1 MIAHENMKNVLIV
14 APTERE
20 NKNIRLAIDR
30 KGENLKN
37 RYTVAFS
44 GIGKAAAAAT
54 ITRYLLQAEQPYD
67 LVAVIG
73 YAAGTLG
80 FKQGEVVVPNRVQ
93 YHDAD
98 IPEGFIPEV
107 SDPRNL
113 LGNDDITVFTG
124 DSFVNAES
132 VATIKSKFGVERAI
146 FDMEIGAIA
155 IACEMCDNVPLLAV
169 KVISDVP
176 EDGHTELSYDEFA
189 NTWVDFTPILNRV
202 EEF

>member
-1 MIAHENMKNVLIV
+1 MKNILIV

-20 NKNIRLAIDR
+20 NRNIRLAIER
-30 KGENLKN
+30 KGETLKN

-80 FKQGEVVVPNRVQ
+80 FKQGEVVMPNRVQ

-107 SDPRNL
+107 SDARKL
-113 LGNDDITVFTG
+113 LGTDDVTVFTG
-124 DSFVNAES
+124 DSFVNAKS
-132 VATIKSKFGVERAI
+132 VAEIKARFGVERAI

-155 IACEMCDNVPLLAV
+155 IACEMCDNMPLLAV

-189 NTWVDFTPILNRV
+189 NTWTDFSPILNRV

>member
-1 MIAHENMKNVLIV
+1 MKSILIV

-20 NKNIRLAIDR
+20 NRNIRLAIER
-30 KGENLKN
+30 KGDTLKN

-93 YHDAD
+93 YHDTD
-98 IPEGFIPEV
+98 IPEGFIPEIT
-107 SDPRNL
+107 DARRL
-113 LGNDDITVFTG
+113 LGTDDVTVFTG
-124 DSFVNAES
+124 DSFVNARS
-132 VATIKSKFGVERAI
+132 VADIKKRFGVERAI

-155 IACEMCDNVPLLAV
+155 IACEMAGGVPLLAV
-169 KVISDVP
+169 KVISDIP
-176 EDGHTELSYDEFA
+176 EDGHNELSYEEFA
-189 NTWVDFTPILNRV
+189 NSWTDFSPILN
-202 EEF
+202 EIEK

>member
-1 MIAHENMKNVLIV
+1 MKNILIV

-20 NKNIRLAIDR
+20 NRNIRLAIECR
-30 KGENLKN
+30 GEQLKN
-37 RYTVAFS
+37 KYTVAFS

-80 FKQGEVVVPNRVQ
+80 FKQGEVVMPNRVQ

-113 LGNDDITVFTG
+113 LGTDDITVFTG
-124 DSFVNAES
+124 DSFVNAKS
-132 VATIKSKFGVERAI
+132 VAEIKARFGVERAI

-155 IACEMCDNVPLLAV
+155 IACEMCDNMPLVAV

-189 NTWVDFTPILNRV
+189 NTWVDFSPILNRI
-202 EEF
+202 EDL

>member
-1 MIAHENMKNVLIV
+1 MIAHEDMKNVLIV

-20 NKNIRLAIDR
+20 NKNIRLAIER

-107 SDPRNL
+107 SDPRHL
-113 LGNDDITVFTG
+113 LGGDDITVFTG

-189 NTWVDFTPILNRV
+189 NTWVDFTPILDRV

>member
-1 MIAHENMKNVLIV
+1 MKNILIV

-20 NKNIRLAIDR
+20 NKNIRLAIER
-30 KGENLKN
+30 KSEQLKN

-67 LVAVIG
+67 MVVVIG

-80 FKQGEVVVPNRVQ
+80 FKQGDIVAPCRVQ

-113 LGNDDITVFTG
+113 LGGDDVMVFTG
-124 DSFVNAES
+124 DSFVNARS
-132 VATIKSKFGVERAI
+132 VAEIKARFGVERAI

-155 IACEMCDNVPLLAV
+155 IACEMCGNMPLLAV

-189 NTWVDFTPILNRV
+189 NTYLDFSPLLNKI

>member
-1 MIAHENMKNVLIV
+1 MKNILIV

-20 NKNIRLAIDR
+20 NKNIRIALER
-30 KGENLKN
+30 KGESLKH

-54 ITRYLLQAEQPYD
+54 LTRHLLQAEQPYD
-67 LVAVIG
+67 MVAVIG

-80 FKQGEVVVPNRVQ
+80 FKQGEIVVPNRVQ

-107 SDPRNL
+107 SDPRDL
-113 LGNDDITVFTG
+113 AGDEDITVFTG
-124 DSFVNAES
+124 DSFVNARS
-132 VATIKSKFGVERAI
+132 VAEIKARFGVERAI

-189 NTWVDFTPILNRV
+189 NTWLDFTPILDEIEKR
-202 EEF
+202 

>member
-1 MIAHENMKNVLIV
+1 MKNILIV

-20 NKNIRLAIDR
+20 NKNIRIAIER
-30 KGENLKN
+30 KGEAIKN
-37 RYTVAFS
+37 RYTVAYS

-54 ITRYLLQAEQPYD
+54 LTRYLLQAETPYD

-80 FKQGEVVVPNRVQ
+80 FKQGEIVVPNRVQ

-98 IPEGFIPEV
+98 IPEGFIPEIT
-107 SDPRNL
+107 DPRNL
-113 LGNDDITVFTG
+113 AGNEDITVFTG
-124 DSFVNAES
+124 DSFVNAKS
-132 VATIKSKFGVERAI
+132 VAEIKARFGVEKAI

-155 IACEMCDNVPLLAV
+155 IACELCGNVPLVAV

-176 EDGHTELSYDEFA
+176 EDGHTEFSYEEFA
-189 NTWVDFTPILNRV
+189 NTWTDFAPILNKL
-202 EEF
+202 EQL

>member
-1 MIAHENMKNVLIV
+1 MKNILIV

-20 NKNIRLAIDR
+20 NKNIRLAIER
-30 KGENLKN
+30 KGEILKN

-54 ITRYLLQAEQPYD
+54 LTRHILEAEQPYD
-67 LVAVIG
+67 FVVVIG

-80 FKQGEVVVPNRVQ
+80 FKQGDVVAPNCVQ
-93 YHDAD
+93 YHDTD
-98 IPEGFIPEV
+98 IPEGFIPEIT
-107 SDPRNL
+107 DPRKL
-113 LGNDDITVFTG
+113 LGNEDITVFTG
-124 DSFVNAES
+124 DSFVNARS
-132 VATIKSKFGVERAI
+132 VADIKARFGVERAI

-155 IACEMCDNVPLLAV
+155 IACEMCGNLPLLAV

-189 NTWVDFTPILNRV
+189 NTWTDFSPILDRV
-202 EEF
+202 EALA

>member
-1 MIAHENMKNVLIV
+1 MKNILIV

-20 NKNIRLAIDR
+20 NKNIRLAIER
-30 KGENLKN
+30 KGTTNN
-37 RYTVAFS
+37 HYTVAFS

-67 LVAVIG
+67 MVAVIG

-80 FKQGEVVVPNRVQ
+80 FRQGDIVMPSRVQ

-107 SDPRNL
+107 SDARAL
-113 LGNDDITVFTG
+113 RGGDDVMVFTG
-124 DSFVNAES
+124 DSFVNARS
-132 VATIKSKFGVERAI
+132 VAEIKQRFGVERAI

-155 IACEMCDNVPLLAV
+155 IACEMTNNTPVLAV

-189 NTWVDFTPILNRV
+189 NTYLDFTPLLDKIESFNL
-202 EEF
+202 

>member
-1 MIAHENMKNVLIV
+1 MKNILIV

-20 NKNIRLAIDR
+20 NKNIRLAIER
-30 KGENLKN
+30 KGETLKN
-37 RYTVAFS
+37 NYTVAFS

-54 ITRYLLQAEQPYD
+54 ITRYLLQAEKPYD

-80 FKQGEVVVPNRVQ
+80 FKQGEVVMPNRVQ

-107 SDPRNL
+107 SDARKL
-113 LGNDDITVFTG
+113 LGTDDVTVFTG
-124 DSFVNAES
+124 DSFVNAKS
-132 VATIKSKFGVERAI
+132 VAEIKARFGVERAI

-155 IACEMCDNVPLLAV
+155 IACEMCDNMPLVAV

-189 NTWVDFTPILNRV
+189 NTWTDFSPILNRI
-202 EEF
+202 ELL

>member
-1 MIAHENMKNVLIV
+1 MKNILIV

-20 NKNIRLAIDR
+20 NKNIRLAIER
-30 KGENLKN
+30 RGETLKN

-107 SDPRNL
+107 SDPRTL
-113 LGNDDITVFTG
+113 LGTDDVTVFTG
-124 DSFVNAES
+124 DSFVNAKS
-132 VATIKSKFGVERAI
+132 VAEIKARFGVERAI

-155 IACEMCDNVPLLAV
+155 IACEMCDNMPLLAV

-189 NTWVDFTPILNRV
+189 NTWTDFSPILNRV

>member
-1 MIAHENMKNVLIV
+1 MKSILIV

-20 NKNIRLAIDR
+20 NRNIRLAMER
-30 KGENLKN
+30 KGANLKN

-54 ITRYLLQAEQPYD
+54 ITRCLLQAEVSYD

-80 FKQGEVVVPNRVQ
+80 FRQGDVVAPNRVQ

-107 SDPRNL
+107 SDAREL
-113 LGNDDITVFTG
+113 CGTDDVVVFTG
-124 DSFVNAES
+124 DSFVNAKS
-132 VATIKSKFGVERAI
+132 VAEIKKRFSVDKAI

-155 IACEMCDNVPLLAV
+155 IACEMAGDVPLLAV

-176 EDGHTELSYDEFA
+176 EDGDTEHSYDKFA
-189 NTWVDFTPILNRV
+189 DTWSDFTPILDRV
-202 EEF
+202 ESLVE

>member
-1 MIAHENMKNVLIV
+1 MKNILIV

-20 NKNIRLAIDR
+20 NRNIRIAIER
-30 KGENLKN
+30 KGAMLKN
-37 RYTVAFS
+37 KYTVAYS

-54 ITRYLLQAEQPYD
+54 LTRHLLQAEQPYD

-80 FKQGEVVVPNRVQ
+80 FKQGEIVVPNRVQ

-107 SDPRNL
+107 SDPRSL
-113 LGNDDITVFTG
+113 VGNEDVTVFTG
-124 DSFVNAES
+124 DSFVNARS
-132 VATIKSKFGVERAI
+132 VAEIKSRFGVERAI

-155 IACEMCDNVPLLAV
+155 IACEMCNNVPVVAV

-189 NTWVDFTPILNRV
+189 NTWTDFSPILNKL
-202 EEF
+202 EEL

>member
-1 MIAHENMKNVLIV
+1 MKNILIV

-20 NKNIRLAIDR
+20 NRNIRLAIER
-30 KGENLKN
+30 KGSELRN

-54 ITRYLLQAEQPYD
+54 LTRHLMQAEQSYD

-80 FKQGEVVVPNRVQ
+80 FKQGEIVVPNRVQ
-93 YHDAD
+93 YHDTD
-98 IPEGFIPEV
+98 IPDGFIPEV
-107 SDPRNL
+107 TDARQL
-113 LGNDDITVFTG
+113 LGTDDVTVFTG
-124 DSFVNAES
+124 DSFVNARS
-132 VATIKSKFGVERAI
+132 VAEIKARFGVERAI

-155 IACEMCDNVPLLAV
+155 IACEMAGSVPLLAV

-176 EDGHTELSYDEFA
+176 EDGHTEFSYEEFA
-189 NTWVDFTPILNRV
+189 NTWVDFTPILNEV
-202 EEF
+202 EKSF

>member
-20 NKNIRLAIDR
+20 NKNIRLAIER
-30 KGENLKN
+30 KGVNLKN

-80 FKQGEVVVPNRVQ
+80 FKQGDVVVPNRVQ

-113 LGNDDITVFTG
+113 LGGDDITVFTG

-189 NTWVDFTPILNRV
+189 NTWVDFTPILDRV

>member
-1 MIAHENMKNVLIV
+1 MKNILIV
-14 APTERE
+14 APTVRE
-20 NKNIRLAIDR
+20 NKNIRLAIER
-30 KGENLKN
+30 RGETLKN

-113 LGNDDITVFTG
+113 LGTDDVTVFTG
-124 DSFVNAES
+124 DSFVNAKS
-132 VATIKSKFGVERAI
+132 VAEIKARFGVEKAI

-155 IACEMCDNVPLLAV
+155 IACEMCDNMPLLAV

-189 NTWVDFTPILNRV
+189 NSWTDFSPILNRV

>member
-1 MIAHENMKNVLIV
+1 MKNILIV

-20 NKNIRLAIDR
+20 NRNIRLAIER
-30 KGENLKN
+30 KGETLKN

-54 ITRYLLQAEQPYD
+54 ITRYLLQAERPYD

-80 FKQGEVVVPNRVQ
+80 FKQGEVVMPNRVQ

-113 LGNDDITVFTG
+113 LGTDDVTVFTG
-124 DSFVNAES
+124 DSFVNAKS
-132 VATIKSKFGVERAI
+132 VAEIKARFGVERAI

-155 IACEMCDNVPLLAV
+155 CEMCDNMPLLAV

-189 NTWVDFTPILNRV
+189 NSWTDFTPILNRV

>member
-1 MIAHENMKNVLIV
+1 MKNILIV

-20 NKNIRLAIDR
+20 NRNIRLAIER
-30 KGENLKN
+30 KGETLKN

-107 SDPRNL
+107 SDARKL
-113 LGNDDITVFTG
+113 LGTDDVTVFTG
-124 DSFVNAES
+124 DSFVNAKS
-132 VATIKSKFGVERAI
+132 VAEIKARFGVEKAI

-155 IACEMCDNVPLLAV
+155 IACEMCDNMPLLAV

-189 NTWVDFTPILNRV
+189 NSWTDFSPILNRV

>member
-1 MIAHENMKNVLIV
+1 MKNILIV
-14 APTERE
+14 APTVRE
-20 NKNIRLAIDR
+20 NKNIRLAIER
-30 KGENLKN
+30 KGETLKN
-37 RYTVAFS
+37 NYTVAFS

-54 ITRYLLQAEQPYD
+54 ITRYLLQAERPYD
-67 LVAVIG
+67 LVVVIG

-113 LGNDDITVFTG
+113 LGTDDIMVFTG
-124 DSFVNAES
+124 DSFVNARS
-132 VATIKSKFGVERAI
+132 VSAIKERFGVEKAV

-155 IACEMCDNVPLLAV
+155 IACEMCDNVPVLAV

-176 EDGHTELSYDEFA
+176 ENGHTELSYDEFA
-189 NTWVDFTPILNRV
+189 NSWTDFSPILNEIERRA
-202 EEF
+202 

>member
-1 MIAHENMKNVLIV
+1 MKNILIV
-14 APTERE
+14 APAERE
-20 NKNIRLAIDR
+20 NRNIRLAIER
-30 KGENLKN
+30 KGETLKN
-37 RYTVAFS
+37 NYTVAFS

-54 ITRYLLQAEQPYD
+54 ITRYLLQAEKPYD

-107 SDPRNL
+107 SDARKL
-113 LGNDDITVFTG
+113 LGTDDVTVFTG
-124 DSFVNAES
+124 DSFVNAKS
-132 VATIKSKFGVERAI
+132 VAEIKARFGVEKAI

-155 IACEMCDNVPLLAV
+155 IACEMCDNMPLVAV

-189 NTWVDFTPILNRV
+189 NSWTDFSPILNRI
-202 EEF
+202 ELL

>member
-1 MIAHENMKNVLIV
+1 MKNILIV

-20 NKNIRLAIDR
+20 NRNIRIAIER
-30 KGENLKN
+30 KGAMLKN
-37 RYTVAFS
+37 NYTVAYS

-54 ITRYLLQAEQPYD
+54 LTRHLLQAEKPYD

-80 FKQGEVVVPNRVQ
+80 FKQGEIVVPNRVQ

-98 IPEGFIPEV
+98 IPDGFIPEV
-107 SDPRNL
+107 SDPRSL
-113 LGNDDITVFTG
+113 VGNEDVTVFTG
-124 DSFVNAES
+124 DSFVNARS
-132 VATIKSKFGVERAI
+132 VAEIKSRFGVERAI

-155 IACEMCDNVPLLAV
+155 IACEMCNNVPVVAV

-189 NTWVDFTPILNRV
+189 NTWTDFSPILNKL
-202 EEF
+202 EEL

>member
-1 MIAHENMKNVLIV
+1 MKNILIV

-20 NKNIRLAIDR
+20 NKNIRLAIER
-30 KGENLKN
+30 KGETLKN
-37 RYTVAFS
+37 NYTVAFS

-54 ITRYLLQAEQPYD
+54 ITRYLLQAEKPYD

-107 SDPRNL
+107 SDARKL
-113 LGNDDITVFTG
+113 LGADDVTVFTG
-124 DSFVNAES
+124 DSFVNAKS
-132 VATIKSKFGVERAI
+132 VAEIKARFGVERAI

-155 IACEMCDNVPLLAV
+155 IACEMCNNMPLVAV

-189 NTWVDFTPILNRV
+189 NTWTDFSPILNRI
-202 EEF
+202 ELL

>member
-1 MIAHENMKNVLIV
+1 MKNILIV

-20 NKNIRLAIDR
+20 NKNIRLAIER
-30 KGENLKN
+30 KGGQLKN
-37 RYTVAFS
+37 RYAVAFS

-67 LVAVIG
+67 MVVVIG

-80 FKQGEVVVPNRVQ
+80 FHQGDIVMPNRVQ

-107 SDPRNL
+107 SDARAL
-113 LGNDDITVFTG
+113 CGSDDVMVFTG
-124 DSFVNAES
+124 DSFVNAKS
-132 VATIKSKFGVERAI
+132 VAEIKQRFSVEKAI

-155 IACEMCDNVPLLAV
+155 IACEMANNTPVLAV

-189 NTWVDFTPILNRV
+189 NTYLDFTPLLDKIESFNL
-202 EEF
+202 

>member
-1 MIAHENMKNVLIV
+1 MKNILIV

-20 NKNIRLAIDR
+20 NKNIRLAIER
-30 KGENLKN
+30 KGEQLKN
-37 RYTVAFS
+37 HYTVAFS

-54 ITRYLLQAEQPYD
+54 LTRHLLQTEKPYD
-67 LVAVIG
+67 MVAVIG

-80 FKQGEVVVPNRVQ
+80 FKQGEIVVPNGVQ

-98 IPEGFIPEV
+98 IPEGFIPEIT
-107 SDPRNL
+107 DAREL
-113 LGNDDITVFTG
+113 LGKDDITVFTG
-124 DSFVNAES
+124 DSFVNASS
-132 VATIKSKFGVERAI
+132 VAEIKKRFGVEKAI

-155 IACEMCDNVPLLAV
+155 IACEMAGGVPLLAV

-176 EDGHTELSYDEFA
+176 EDGHTEMSYEEFA
-189 NTWVDFTPILNRV
+189 NTWLDFSPILNKV